1 MSVIQVNQ
9 GFWVVEMFRNQLVVG
24 LILLYSVLPWNLERD
39 RYSLVPILI
48 LIEINCCC
56 KRLNSRQIVWCIH
69 ACWKTH
75 SHLEAVFTIGHF
87 FKLFWSLLMSR
98 FINLLHLT
106 ELFLNI
112 FYFLLA
118 HNTSVP
124 REVTEALFVFHELI
138 KFVNV
143 TVVIIKNPGENWIL
157 AQVIETA
164 TTVLID
170 Q

>member
-1 MSVIQVNQ
+1 
-9 GFWVVEMFRNQLVVG
+9 
-24 LILLYSVLPWNLERD
+24 
-39 RYSLVPILI
+39 
-48 LIEINCCC
+48 
-56 KRLNSRQIVWCIH
+56 
-69 ACWKTH
+69 
-75 SHLEAVFTIGHF
+75 
-87 FKLFWSLLMSR
+87 MSR